1 MPRKTSHDHQ
11 PILFIIQSKWYYRK
25 NPVLLYFGKVV
36 SQTKLLS
43 HKLMIALLIGW
54 LSLVIDFHWS
64 FRWSY
69 IWKEWDVFSISS
81 LLKLR
86 VCNQAL
92 KLYLI
97 MQLLNDWD
105 LIANSLYQLKFRVKK
120 ATEYPA
126 LIIFWLKLH

>member
-1 MPRKTSHDHQ
+1 MSVKVESID
-11 PILFIIQSKWYYRK
+11 LFNWIIWFEDAKKDVSWSSTHLIHHS
-25 NPVLLYFGKVV
+25 VKVV
-36 SQTKLLS
+36 LPKKSCTSVFWKSSFTKLLS

-54 LSLVIDFHWS
+54 LSLVIDFYWS

-86 VCNQAL
+86 ICNQAL

-105 LIANSLYQLKFRVKK
+105 LIANRL
-120 ATEYPA
+120 
-126 LIIFWLKLH
+126 